1 MQFKSSTNR
10 GFEKSWGSPVL
21 TGWLDT
27 DLGDPKNPWVS
38 CVLSGFLANIEYKWL
53 ILVMIYIYIY
63 MYIISLT
70 YIYNILYIYAFLV
83 DQGWGYNYTIYLSI
97 LSEDYEIPMR
107 SPWLCRDPSLTNSTL
122 LPPLLARLEISITS
136 RENPAGKWKPGSVKF
151 TRPFSKSP
159 EWDLTIKNMDWTIKN
174 MDWTIKNY
182 DLTIPN

>member
-1 MQFKSSTNR
+1 MASWQILNISDLSS
-10 GFEKSWGSPVL
+10 SW
-21 TGWLDT
+21 
-27 DLGDPKNPWVS
+27 
-38 CVLSGFLANIEYKWL
+38 
-53 ILVMIYIYIY
+53 YIYIY

-70 YIYNILYIYAFLV
+70 YIYNILYIYMHFWSTRVGDTTILS
-83 DQGWGYNYTIYLSI
+83 IYLSI